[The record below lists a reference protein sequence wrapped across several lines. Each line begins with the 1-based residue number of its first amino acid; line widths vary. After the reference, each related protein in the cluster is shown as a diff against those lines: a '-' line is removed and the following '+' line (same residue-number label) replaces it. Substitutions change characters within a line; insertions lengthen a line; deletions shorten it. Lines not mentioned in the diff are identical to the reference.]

1 MKSQVVLQFLFKLF
15 LDKMNLFYL
24 LFLFFISVTAYSQNK
39 NQTDKGNISGF
50 VFDRETNLH
59 IEGASVQLFSL
70 KDSSITEGTETD
82 SKGSFSFKDVL
93 YGRYSLK
100 VSMISYSSAVIKVIV
115 LNSENR
121 NLNLDTIKLKSGIA
135 TTDEIEITAEK
146 SMIEFQGEKKVFN
159 VTNDIVD
166 KGGTAT
172 DLLRKIPSVSVDEE
186 GNISLRGSPN
196 IQLQVDGKPLRQNSA
211 AILQQLPA
219 SSVQS
224 IELLTNPS
232 AKYEAEGEGGILNI
246 VLKKGAVSYTGYE
259 GIFSLS
265 AGNNDKYNGA
275 VNLSMKNKK
284 INLYTNYSY
293 RNFNMDAEGSSE
305 LEKTSVSNPQYIN
318 QTGSTNNK
326 TITHLIKS
334 GADFFIDQKNTLG
347 LSATYNY
354 RSRDRDELANVQ
366 YLNSSEILYSRYL
379 VNTFES
385 GNNNTWDVSL
395 NYSRLFSS
403 PSHKLTGDASYSYNN
418 EEGNLNS
425 SRQQYTVDFI
435 PVNNT
440 PRLLRSFG
448 DNKNYLGII
457 QLDYTQPLESGTG
470 KISMKNPALKK
481 KMGSSNKTIEFGVKG
496 IFRKLDNDY
505 LSEVFDYQ
513 QNTYVNNV
521 NRTNHFIYNINIYA
535 GYIIYSN
542 LLGKLNYQL
551 GLRSEYSPTN
561 FELPNTTEKY
571 EKNNFDLFPS
581 VNLTYEISPFDNLQA
596 GYTRRIN
603 RPNPNNLNPFI
614 DYSDPLNLRK
624 GNPDL
629 EPEYT
634 NSFQLTYLKFFGGVS
649 LNPSVFYKNTYNSIT
664 RFRTIIDT
672 NATLT
677 TFLNLADSK
686 TYGAEL
692 IAALQAGKNIS
703 LNGSVN
709 YSNTQING
717 TDVQPTLNN
726 SGETWTVKF
735 NGNFNLWYD
744 IDLQMSYN
752 YQGLRPM
759 ILGEIQPFWSFDIGV
774 KKDIL
779 DNKFSISARASDIF
793 NTTKFNIYLENTGYI
808 QNNYRK
814 MESRSVFLTL
824 TYNIGKIDSKQQT
837 KKGDRDDNKG
847 TDIDF

>member
-1 MKSQVVLQFLFKLF
+1 MKF
-15 LDKMNLFYL
+15 FYL
-24 LFLFFISVTAYSQNK
+24 LIILFISVGSYSQNR
-39 NQTDKGNISGF
+39 NQTGKGNISG
-50 VFDRETNLH
+50 VVIDRETNLSV
-59 IEGASVQLFSL
+59 EGASVQLFSL

-82 SKGSFSFKDVL
+82 SKGSFSFSEVS

-100 VSMISYSSAVIKVIV
+100 VSMISYSSAVIKLIV
-115 LNSENR
+115 LNSENK
-121 NLNLDTIKLKSGIA
+121 NLNLDTIKLKSGVT

-219 SSVQS
+219 SSVES

-259 GIFSLS
+259 GTFSLS

-305 LEKTSVSNPQYIN
+305 LEKTTVSNPQYIN

-366 YLNSSEILYSRYL
+366 YLNSSSILYSRYL
-379 VNTFES
+379 VNSIES

-395 NYSRLFSS
+395 NYSRFFSN
-403 PSHKLTGDASYSYNN
+403 PAYKLTGDASYSYNN

-440 PRLLRSFG
+440 PRLLRSYG

-457 QLDYTQPLESGTG
+457 QLDYTQPLETGTG
-470 KISMKNPALKK
+470 KVSLKNPALKK
-481 KMGSSNKTIEFGVKG
+481 SKGSSNKTIEFGVKG

-505 LSEVFDYQ
+505 LSEIFDYQ
-513 QNTYVNNV
+513 QNTYVNNI

-634 NSFQLTYLKFFGGVS
+634 NSFQLTYLKFFGEVS

-692 IAALQAGKNIS
+692 IATLQAGKNIS

-726 SGETWTVKF
+726 SGQTWTVKL

-793 NTTKFNIYLENTGYI
+793 NTTKFNVYLTNTGYI

-824 TYNIGKIDSKQQT
+824 TYNIGKIDSKQQP